1 MGFFS
6 WKCAKSDKPVM
17 SEYAVAN
24 SPWQFASDVVV
35 LFRNGDRISGTYD
48 GYGRVN
54 GFEIVDLD
62 EREWRMVIKKYY
74 NKSYSYSYFA
84 ARFLGLVA
92 GGVLSH
98 VPDFPP
104 LFSCSAISS
113 SRMPRSTALHIS

>member
-24 SPWQFASDVVV
+24 SPWQFASDVIV

-74 NKSYSYSYFA
+74 NNETFDQLKQNKHDPGQGYFYGDEDLEEI
-84 ARFLGLVA
+84 FEND
-92 GGVLSH
+92 H
-98 VPDFPP
+98 
-104 LFSCSAISS
+104 
-113 SRMPRSTALHIS
+113 